1 MAGRFM
7 YLDYWRFKVLPF
19 ENVPDPRFFYLSKS
33 HDEALTRL
41 IYAGKMRKGS
51 AVLSGDIGC
60 GKTTLVKVC
69 VQELATENFEIGLV
83 VNPKLEPLEFLQEIL
98 FQFGIED
105 VPDTK
110 VHCLQRLNQRMI
122 ENMKENRETLLII
135 DEAQL
140 LTRSNLEEVRL
151 LLNFQ
156 LNDRFLMTV
165 MLVGQPEL
173 KDKIKSIKQLDQRIA
188 IKYHLAP
195 FSFNETV
202 HYILFRQKKAGRKEN
217 VFSKEALRK
226 IYDHT
231 KGIPRNINNLCDM
244 ALLIGYSKNEKV
256 ITSKIIESIIS
267 DGVSF

>member
-1 MAGRFM
+1 M
-7 YLDYWRFKVLPF
+7 YLDYWGFKVLPF

-60 GKTTLVKVC
+60 GKTTLIKVC
-69 VQELATENFEIGLV
+69 IQELAGENFEIGLV
-83 VNPKLEPLEFLQEIL
+83 VNPKLEPLEFLQEVL
-98 FQFGIED
+98 YQFGIED

-110 VHCLQRLNQRMI
+110 VNCLQKLNQKMI
-122 ENMKENRETLLII
+122 ENMKENKETLLII

-140 LTRSNLEEVRL
+140 LERSNLEEVRL

-156 LNDRFLMTV
+156 LNDRFLMTI
-165 MLVGQPEL
+165 LLIGQPEL
-173 KDKIKSIKQLDQRIA
+173 RDNIKKIKQLDQRIA

-202 HYILFRQKKAGRKEN
+202 QYVFFRQKKAGRKEN
-217 VFSKEALRK
+217 VFSKEALKK

-231 KGIPRNINNLCDM
+231 RGIPRSINNLCDL

-256 ITSKIIESIIS
+256 ISSKIIESIIN
-267 DGVSF
+267 DGALF

>member
-1 MAGRFM
+1 M
-7 YLDYWRFKVLPF
+7 YLDYWGFKVLPF

-60 GKTTLVKVC
+60 GKTTLIKVC
-69 VQELATENFEIGLV
+69 IQELAGENFEIGLV

-98 FQFGIED
+98 YQFGIEN

-110 VHCLQRLNQRMI
+110 VDCLQKLNQKMI
-122 ENMKENRETLLII
+122 ENMKENKETLLII

-140 LTRSNLEEVRL
+140 LERSNLEEVRL

-165 MLVGQPEL
+165 LLIGQPEL
-173 KDKIKSIKQLDQRIA
+173 RDNIKKIKQLDQRIA

-195 FSFNETV
+195 FSFTETV
-202 HYILFRQKKAGRKEN
+202 QYVFFRQRKAGRKEN

-231 KGIPRNINNLCDM
+231 RGIPRSINNLCDL

-256 ITSKIIESIIS
+256 ISSKIIESIIN
-267 DGVSF
+267 DGALF

>member
-1 MAGRFM
+1 M
-7 YLDYWRFKVLPF
+7 YLDYWGFKVLPF

-60 GKTTLVKVC
+60 GKTTLIKVC
-69 VQELATENFEIGLV
+69 IQELAGENFEIGLV

-98 FQFGIED
+98 YQFGIEN

-110 VHCLQRLNQRMI
+110 VDCLQKLNQKMI
-122 ENMKENRETLLII
+122 ENMKENKETLLII

-140 LTRSNLEEVRL
+140 LERSNLEEVRL

-165 MLVGQPEL
+165 LLIGQPEL
-173 KDKIKSIKQLDQRIA
+173 RDNIKKIKQLDQRIA

-195 FSFNETV
+195 FTFNETV
-202 HYILFRQKKAGRKEN
+202 RYVFFRQKKAGRKEN
-217 VFSKEALRK
+217 VFSKEAFRK
-226 IYDHT
+226 IYAHT
-231 KGIPRNINNLCDM
+231 KGIPRSINNLCDLG
-244 ALLIGYSKNEKV
+244 LLIGYSKNEK
-256 ITSKIIESIIS
+256 IISSKIIESIIN
-267 DGVSF
+267 DGALF